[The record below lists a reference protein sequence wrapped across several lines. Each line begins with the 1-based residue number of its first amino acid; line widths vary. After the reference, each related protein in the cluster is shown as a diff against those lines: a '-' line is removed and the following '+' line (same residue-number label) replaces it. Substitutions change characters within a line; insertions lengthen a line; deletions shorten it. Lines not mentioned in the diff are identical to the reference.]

1 MKPRLCRRWK
11 FEVYNTLLSELLLE
25 DGNEFKN
32 YLQMAPEN
40 FKYIHHLVKDDNTKQ
55 DTMMGESI
63 PPMLKLTATIPD
75 N

>member
-1 MKPRLCRRWK
+1 MKPRLCRRWN
-11 FEVYNTLLSELLLE
+11 FEVYDTLLSELLLE

-55 DTMMGESI
+55 DTMMG
-63 PPMLKLTATIPD
+63 
-75 N
+75 

>member
-1 MKPRLCRRWK
+1 
-11 FEVYNTLLSELLLE
+11 
-25 DGNEFKN
+25 
-32 YLQMAPEN
+32 MAPEN